1 MAKTGSIQSIS
12 GPVTARTPLGEVR
25 ELLPGEYVYENELI
39 ETPAGS
45 FVTILLDNGKTIH
58 LSESSKVLLDDSV
71 LDQVDPYDAIVHEVE
86 MLQKLIESGAEI
98 DDAELETSLGVAD
111 DAFEYDVDYHGGDAT
126 RGQVG
131 SRQLDVE
138 DGPGTPPPDPLT
150 GTYPPTAS
158 DGAAVDTAGAP
169 SPAAAAGSGPAG
181 AAVNVTLSQ
190 TFPTVAEGATATYT
204 ISVDNAPATPFS
216 VEVIIGHGTTAD
228 GDLLPVTR
236 NITVPAG
243 ATSVNFTVTNLNDA
257 VAEGMESYAVSL
269 SGTTSG
275 GGYGSVTVDTTTIA
289 TTITDTVD
297 VTTISLSAEA
307 NEVEG
312 GTITY
317 TATIDNTSDTD
328 LTVNLSNGAS
338 ITILAGATFGTVDV
352 AAPADDVHLDAGT
365 VSVSIAGTAGG
376 NFESLV
382 IDPTTADTAV
392 ADTVDDTTVSL
403 TATAAVTEGGNITYT
418 AALDNAADGDMA
430 VTLNDGTVITI
441 LDGNTTGAATIAA
454 PVDDAFIDAGTVTN
468 YIASTTGGNFE
479 NVINANGAGTPVS
492 TTITDTVDVTTVA
505 LSAEANEVEGGT
517 ITYTVTVDNTSDTD
531 LTVNLSNGATITI
544 LAGGNFESLVVDATA
559 ATTAIADTV
568 DTATVTL
575 TATGAVA
582 EGGNITY
589 TATVDNAPSGSDLVL
604 DLDNG
609 SQITILA
616 GSTTGNVTVA
626 APTDDAFVDA
636 GNVTVAITGAAGG
649 NFEDLDTTDTAT
661 TAITDTVDVTNLTLA
676 AEANE
681 VEGGTITYTATVDN
695 VSDSD
700 LTVNLS
706 NGASITILAGATF
719 GTVDVAAPAD
729 DVYVDAGSVSA
740 TITGTAGG
748 NFESLVVD
756 ATAATT
762 AIADT
767 VDTSTVT
774 LSQAA
779 STVAEG
785 GSATYTVSVDNAPD
799 TDFDVEVITGHTTT
813 DDGDLVPTTTTVTI
827 LAGSTSTDF
836 TVSNVDDVITEGNED
851 CTVALT
857 GTTSGGNFENVSV
870 DTTALTTTIVD
881 DEGLPSLTVNDVT
894 VDEDAGNLVFTVTL
908 SNVAAADVTFDFNSV
923 DVDATAG
930 DDYTAVTGTATITA
944 GSTTTTISVPIS
956 DDVYQ
961 EGSETFNIALS
972 NPSANAIIAD
982 GSGLGTIDD
991 TIDTT
996 TVALAATGSV
1006 AEGGTI
1012 TYTATLTNAAD
1023 GDVTVNLSNGATI
1036 TILDGATTGTV
1047 DVTASDD
1054 VYAGGDSASVTI
1066 ASASGGNFEN
1076 LAVDATAAVT
1086 TITDDADTTTV
1097 SLSQA
1102 SSTVAEGG
1110 SATYTVSVDNAP
1122 DTDFDVEVITGH
1134 TTTDNGDLVPTTSTV
1149 TILAGTTSVDFTVSN
1164 VDDVITE
1171 GNEDYTV
1178 ALTGTTSGGNFENVS
1193 VDTTALTTT
1202 ITDDDFPPALDLDA
1216 DDSSA
1221 AGADYAT
1228 IFTEGGGGVA
1238 IADSDIAITDI
1249 DDTNIESATI
1259 TITNV
1264 ETDDLLIVGSLPA
1277 AITAGAYDAATGTIT
1292 LIGTATLADYQQAI
1306 RAIQFDNVGDSVA
1319 ASRTINVTVNDG
1331 DNDSNTAVSTV
1342 NIVTVP
1348 TVSIDDVSVQEP
1360 DSGTTTL
1367 TFTVSIDQTLGSDLT
1382 FDYQTVDVSALA
1394 GSDYVGIGT
1403 TTGTIT
1409 AGSTSTTISVTI
1421 NSDADVFE
1429 GDEAFTVDLANFN
1442 QTVNFQTGAHLTTD
1456 GIQGI
1461 GSIGVDSGPPVAVD
1475 DAFITTPDTPLV
1487 TGDVLA
1493 NDALVDNAVYSAHDG
1508 TSVNGGTVTYN
1519 GDGTFTYTP
1528 AGGFS
1533 GTDTFT
1539 YTVIDDDGET
1549 DTATV
1554 TVEVSNAV
1562 INPPSVSAVPDTAY
1576 TENDAITNILT
1587 GITMSDV
1594 DSTTLSKVVVK
1605 IDGYIGSQDVLA
1617 YLTAGTSV
1625 NASISVSGSTW
1636 ELTLTNGADINE
1648 YETVLDSLTYENTS
1662 DNPSA
1667 STRNITVEAYDE
1679 TYNNLFSSDT
1689 GSLNVLPVNDAP
1701 EVFDNN
1707 AYAAADSLDNG
1718 LNITMPTDPDT
1729 DDADLVITV
1738 TGLPPTLGTVTLAD
1752 GTAVN
1757 VGDTLTR
1764 AELAGLQFDAGS
1776 ADGTEQ
1782 FTYSVFDGDQT
1793 TVGTTTINV
1802 GDTDPDT
1809 GTVYES
1815 ALADGTGADD
1825 GASTVSGN
1833 LFANDASAG
1842 NSIDSVD
1849 FGASN
1854 YTPAGGVITIN
1865 TTIGTLTVYA
1875 DNSTPGYSSGDYVY
1889 ELTAA
1894 DGSGNDVTEAFTYNF
1909 DSGGPLSD
1917 TLTITVED
1925 DEPIARD
1932 LEIDVPESEEQVFNL
1947 MLTLDDSGSMSWG
1960 AVSGSNPP
1968 GAGEASRMDI
1978 AKEALSAL
1986 AQEFF
1991 KQSSQVTV
1999 TLITFNTAATFVGS
2013 YTTFENFETDL
2024 LSVTPGGG
2032 TNYVDAT
2039 DEIMTQM
2046 AADLAAQNPADDV
2059 QNISYFI
2066 SDGEPN
2072 AGTSAIGSGYIE
2084 YVNANS
2090 IDSYAV
2096 GIGSSLPSDLSDL
2109 NYIHNIDSLGS
2120 GYGAVDPALIV
2131 EDVSMLQSELLST
2144 VPTAFGGN
2152 ITVDVDASIENVL
2165 FGADTGYV
2173 DSITIDLGGTDY
2185 TFTYDGSTI
2194 TVPGALAA
2202 TVEVDGALMTLDADD
2217 GFAYGTIKF
2226 NFADGSYTISAP
2238 NGLAPSSFDFD
2249 FTIVDGDGD
2258 TAGATAT
2265 INIVDDAP
2273 EARDDLHSVVAG
2285 EVAEGNVVTAIGT
2298 DGGPSFGL
2306 DYTPFATQGG
2316 GVDKVVDDAAV
2327 SEFTYKGETISL
2339 DLTLSTPPA
2348 PAGGSESLAI
2358 NNTTNWT
2365 TTNIAL
2371 SANAGFNAGGA
2382 GVTGGRDDGTFDN
2395 QDGGAAL
2402 TVSFDGVDLPY
2413 GVDNL
2418 ILTINDFQ
2426 SANNDEVTIAIYDTT
2441 GATLGTAVQA
2451 ATTGGAE
2458 NVDLSA
2464 YTGIGSVD
2472 IVYTGGGW
2480 DSQLSNVAFDPA
2492 PGAPTLDQTGGD
2504 NGSNLTWVYSYDYD
2518 LDGNPVFDATVTD
2531 SDDNTTFTMRSN
2543 GYYSYTPDMAAIP
2556 APVTVSESF
2565 TDGSADQGVAAITTA
2580 NGSPV
2585 ITWNGA
2591 NGIGVNSTGDTY
2603 SDSANAGDNIIF
2615 NFDPVLYPNGI
2626 EEITMSFGWDSG
2638 TGSAI
2643 FYDDVGAVIDTVALT
2658 GANSQTFSGIT
2669 GVYSME
2675 IATGADGDYSVTQ
2688 IDFTVV
2694 PDPVVLPTTLDP
2706 ILVDYVLTDNDDQ
2719 SDSAQ
2724 LAIYTIDNEITG
2736 TIGADSITGGAL
2748 NDAIIGDTG
2757 DDILAG
2763 GAGADTLSGDAGQ
2776 DYLSGGADDDILSG
2790 GADEDNLDGDA
2801 GDDIV
2806 DGGTGDDIVKGGT
2819 GDDQVFGGAG
2829 DDRLEGEDGDDAL
2842 YGGAGSDTLEG
2853 GDGADTL
2860 DGGDGADTISGG
2872 KGDDTIVL
2880 DENDTSIDGGAGDDT
2895 LMISHDVLDFSTI
2908 ADGTISNVEKLDL
2921 NDSDAQSVSL
2931 NLDDVLDM
2939 TDGNN
2944 TLEVT
2949 GGAGDE
2955 VTFEGVQG
2963 PGADWTHAGG
2973 GLFTHSNG
2981 VDQVQIV
2988 TAADPDNQVKIFTD
3002 DGTEIT

>member
-1 MAKTGSIQSIS
+1 MAKAGSIQSVS

-25 ELLPGEYVYENELI
+25 ELLPGEFVYENELI

-45 FVTILLDNGKTIH
+45 FVTILLDNGNTIH
-58 LSESSKVLLDDSV
+58 LGESTKVLLDESV

-86 MLQKLIESGAEI
+86 MLQKLIESGADLE
-98 DDAELETSLGVAD
+98 DAEIETSLGVAD
-111 DAFEYDVDYHGGDAT
+111 DAFEYDVDYYGGDTT
-126 RGQVG
+126 RGDVG
-131 SRQLDVE
+131 TRLLDVE
-138 DGPGTPPPDPLT
+138 DGPDTPPTDPLT
-150 GTYPPTAS
+150 GTYPPTGP
-158 DGAAVDTAGAP
+158 D
-169 SPAAAAGSGPAG
+169 SP
-181 AAVNVTLSQ
+181 
-190 TFPTVAEGATATYT
+190 E
-204 ISVDNAPATPFS
+204 
-216 VEVIIGHGTTAD
+216 
-228 GDLLPVTR
+228 
-236 NITVPAG
+236 
-243 ATSVNFTVTNLNDA
+243 
-257 VAEGMESYAVSL
+257 
-269 SGTTSG
+269 
-275 GGYGSVTVDTTTIA
+275 
-289 TTITDTVD
+289 
-297 VTTISLSAEA
+297 
-307 NEVEG
+307 
-312 GTITY
+312 
-317 TATIDNTSDTD
+317 
-328 LTVNLSNGAS
+328 
-338 ITILAGATFGTVDV
+338 
-352 AAPADDVHLDAGT
+352 
-365 VSVSIAGTAGG
+365 
-376 NFESLV
+376 
-382 IDPTTADTAV
+382 
-392 ADTVDDTTVSL
+392 
-403 TATAAVTEGGNITYT
+403 
-418 AALDNAADGDMA
+418 
-430 VTLNDGTVITI
+430 
-441 LDGNTTGAATIAA
+441 AA
-454 PVDDAFIDAGTVTN
+454 PVETA
-468 YIASTTGGNFE
+468 
-479 NVINANGAGTPVS
+479 
-492 TTITDTVDVTTVA
+492 
-505 LSAEANEVEGGT
+505 
-517 ITYTVTVDNTSDTD
+517 
-531 LTVNLSNGATITI
+531 
-544 LAGGNFESLVVDATA
+544 VDATLPTASIALDANITADDIISA
-559 ATTAIADTV
+559 AEVGTNIAITGSTGGDVAPGD
-568 DTATVTL
+568 TVTL
-575 TATGAVA
+575 TVN
-582 EGGNITY
+582 GNTY
-589 TATVDNAPSGSDLVL
+589 TGL
-604 DLDNG
+604 
-609 SQITILA
+609 
-616 GSTTGNVTVA
+616 
-626 APTDDAFVDA
+626 VDA
-636 GNVTVAITGAAGG
+636 SN
-649 NFEDLDTTDTAT
+649 NF
-661 TAITDTVDVTNLTLA
+661 
-676 AEANE
+676 
-681 VEGGTITYTATVDN
+681 
-695 VSDSD
+695 
-700 LTVNLS
+700 
-706 NGASITILAGATF
+706 SI
-719 GTVDVAAPAD
+719 DVA
-729 DVYVDAGSVSA
+729 
-740 TITGTAGG
+740 GT
-748 NFESLVVD
+748 
-756 ATAATT
+756 
-762 AIADT
+762 
-767 VDTSTVT
+767 
-774 LSQAA
+774 
-779 STVAEG
+779 
-785 GSATYTVSVDNAPD
+785 
-799 TDFDVEVITGHTTT
+799 
-813 DDGDLVPTTTTVTI
+813 DLR
-827 LAGSTSTDF
+827 
-836 TVSNVDDVITEGNED
+836 
-851 CTVALT
+851 
-857 GTTSGGNFENVSV
+857 
-870 DTTALTTTIVD
+870 
-881 DEGLPSLTVNDVT
+881 
-894 VDEDAGNLVFTVTL
+894 
-908 SNVAAADVTFDFNSV
+908 
-923 DVDATAG
+923 
-930 DDYTAVTGTATITA
+930 
-944 GSTTTTISVPIS
+944 
-956 DDVYQ
+956 
-961 EGSETFNIALS
+961 
-972 NPSANAIIAD
+972 
-982 GSGLGTIDD
+982 
-991 TIDTT
+991 
-996 TVALAATGSV
+996 
-1006 AEGGTI
+1006 
-1012 TYTATLTNAAD
+1012 
-1023 GDVTVNLSNGATI
+1023 
-1036 TILDGATTGTV
+1036 
-1047 DVTASDD
+1047 
-1054 VYAGGDSASVTI
+1054 
-1066 ASASGGNFEN
+1066 
-1076 LAVDATAAVT
+1076 
-1086 TITDDADTTTV
+1086 DDADTTIDASVTTSVGGANPEATATDTEGYSVDLVAAATITVDPITADDIVNAAEAGGSVNVSGTV
-1097 SLSQA
+1097 SGDA
-1102 SSTVAEGG
+1102 SSGDTVSFTLNGTAYSGTVNADNTTWTISVAGSDLAADTSFDATVAGADAAG
-1110 SATYTVSVDNAP
+1110 NPFTAT
-1122 DTDFDVEVITGH
+1122 
-1134 TTTDNGDLVPTTSTV
+1134 TTSTHTV
-1149 TILAGTTSVDFTVSN
+1149 DTTPPVASITLDAAITA
-1164 VDDVITE
+1164 DDVIDAVEE
-1171 GNEDYTV
+1171 GTNI
-1178 ALTGTTSGGNFENVS
+1178 AITGTVGGDAADGDTVTLTVNGTDYVGVVSGGSFSINVAGTDLTADADLTIDAS
-1193 VDTTALTTT
+1193 VTVTDAAGNITTASDTETYSVNVN
-1202 ITDDDFPPALDLDA
+1202 PPVLDLDA

-1221 AGADYAT
+1221 AGTGYAT
-1228 IFTEGGGGVA
+1228 TFTEGGGGVA
-1238 IADSDIAITDI
+1238 IADSDLAISDVDSTSI
-1249 DDTNIESATI
+1249 QSATI
-1259 TITNV
+1259 TITDV

-1277 AITAGAYDAATGTIT
+1277 GITAGAYDAATGTIT
-1292 LIGTATLADYQQAI
+1292 LNGTATLADYQQAL
-1306 RAIQFDNVGDSVA
+1306 RAIQFDNVGDSIGT
-1319 ASRTINVTVNDG
+1319 SRTINVSVNDG
-1331 DNDSNTAVSTV
+1331 TNDSNTAVSTV

-1348 TVSIDDVSVQEP
+1348 TVSIDDVAVQEP
-1360 DSGTTTL
+1360 GSGTTTL

-1409 AGSTSTTISVTI
+1409 AGNTSTTITVTI
-1421 NSDADVFE
+1421 NSDADIFE

-1442 QTVNFQTGAHLTTD
+1442 QTVNFQAGAHLTTD

-1475 DAFITTPDTPLV
+1475 DAFITTPDTALV

-1493 NDALVDNAVYSAHDG
+1493 NDSLVDNAVYSTHDG
-1508 TSVNGGTVTYN
+1508 TSANGGTVTYN

-1528 AGGFS
+1528 VGGFT

-1576 TENDAITNILT
+1576 TENDAATSILT

-1605 IDGYIGSQDVLA
+1605 IDGYIGSQDVLD

-1625 NASISVSGSTW
+1625 NASVSVSGSAW

-1689 GSLNVLPVNDAP
+1689 GSLSVLPVNDAP

-1707 AYAAADSLDNG
+1707 AYVAADSLDNG

-1738 TGLPPTLGTVTLAD
+1738 TGLPPTLGTVTLAG
-1752 GTAVN
+1752 GTVVN

-1782 FTYSVFDGDQT
+1782 FTYTVFDGDQT

-1815 ALADGTGADD
+1815 ALADGSGADD
-1825 GASTVSGN
+1825 GSSIVSGN

-1854 YTPAGGVITIN
+1854 YTPTGGVITIN

-1875 DNSTPGYSSGDYVY
+1875 DNATPGYSAGDYVY
-1889 ELTAA
+1889 ELTTA
-1894 DGSGNDVTEAFTYNF
+1894 DGSGNDVTETFTYNF

-1960 AVSGSNPP
+1960 AVTGSNPP

-1999 TLITFNTAATFVGS
+1999 TLITFNTAATFVGT

-2096 GIGSSLPSDLSDL
+2096 GIGSSLPADLSDL
-2109 NYIHNIDSLGS
+2109 NYIHNIDSLGA
-2120 GYGAVDPALIV
+2120 GYGTVDPALIV
-2131 EDVSMLQSELLST
+2131 EDVSKLQSELLST

-2202 TVEVDGALMTLDADD
+2202 TVAVDGALMTLDADD

-2238 NGLAPSSFDFD
+2238 NGLAPATFDFD

-2285 EVAEGNVVTAIGT
+2285 ETAEGNVVTAIGT

-2339 DLTLSTPPA
+2339 DLTLTTPPA
-2348 PAGGSESLAI
+2348 PAGGSENLAI
-2358 NNTTNWT
+2358 NDTTSWA
-2365 TTNIAL
+2365 TTNISL

-2382 GVTGGRDDGTFDN
+2382 GVTGGRNDGTFDN

-2413 GVDNL
+2413 GVENL

-2426 SANNDEVTIAIYDTT
+2426 SANNDEVTITIYDTT
-2441 GATLGTAVQA
+2441 GATLGTEVQA

-2480 DSQLSNVAFDPA
+2480 DSQLSNVAFNPA
-2492 PGAPTLDQTGGD
+2492 PGVATLDQTGGD

-2565 TDGSADQGVAAITTA
+2565 TDGSADQGVSAITTA

-2603 SDSANAGDNIIF
+2603 GDSADSGDNIIF

-2694 PDPVVLPTTLDP
+2694 PDPVVLPTNLDP

-2719 SDSAQ
+2719 SDTAQ

-2736 TIGADSITGGAL
+2736 TVGADSITGGTQ

-2757 DDILAG
+2757 DDILSG
-2763 GAGADTLSGDAGQ
+2763 GDGHDSISGGGGADTLSGNAGQ

-2790 GADEDNLDGDA
+2790 GADEDHLDGDA

-2860 DGGDGADTISGG
+2860 DGGDGADTILGG

-2895 LMISHDVLDFSTI
+2895 LMISHDVLDFSVI

-2963 PGADWTHAGG
+2963 PGADWTHQGG

-2981 VDQVQIV
+2981 IDQVQIV